1 MGPQR
6 WKTLA
11 ALRWRT
17 RIPRPSMSGIVME
30 LAEGGVWG
38 WEGKDWGANRSP
50 REPAPRLTPI
60 GTPVCRELE
69 NALVVENMELQE
81 QQSDCKDLQE
91 TLVKL
96 EKHKEKLIQQIKA
109 TRQLCYEESQKI
121 LSLQAEEAQKES
133 QVEEYERELAR
144 ARWRLKKLREEVK
157 KAKRKVENAQERN
170 SPLQDSIRQSY
181 EEILQEE
188 HTLYSLSGGVVTPD
202 SQLEESTSPAD
213 TTEDDPLPMKPWGRS
228 QSLPAYADLI
238 MGAGD
243 LSFCN
248 NLAGTREDDESG
260 SSSTKEIDRSDI
272 EEDPE
277 NGKIHN
283 EMDNEREEASTL
295 NPAPL
300 SQLDFYQVNLF
311 TYCQTDNDLFNED
324 LFPKTDSSDGFAS
337 DPFKGNDPFAKDLFY
352 SSTNEEVENVCDE
365 ADTSLSCAENKAS
378 TGTQCF
384 ESEFPDEDSDIE
396 ISYSREDL
404 DAIAIV
410 DDFSGFKPI
419 QSSSEELIPEPIVD
433 RKCPGQHSVE
443 SDPSGY
449 ELDLCLVSSSSKT
462 EEHHHGSLAKEDTSE
477 GTGGSQVPSCVSA
490 QAIHHHHS
498 DHLMLE
504 PHWISDIQQT
514 VPHDLPSRKVTEV
527 IRNTAEEPRNAES
540 PNNSLNSQN
549 QLVIKSDCHQNNLD
563 LSYSSASPACF
574 DPYGFKLSPE
584 NSSHTLVDPDEAEL
598 SPEHA
603 ENVIIF
609 DGELSSSPPY
619 DLHFVPYGFEITA
632 CQIVRDSDPYGFKLS
647 PDEENQVVLDLCG
660 HDNLDPM
667 VPSTSENNEE
677 LENFNYA
684 YQEVLKPHIFENQEV
699 LEECDYNFQ
708 KVLDSRSFGNQEVL
722 EPPSPFKK
730 ELVVYEKKELVD
742 FSSHENQEV
751 VETFPS
757 INKEYLLEPCSYNNQ
772 EVLETNTHGN
782 QEVREFSYPENQEIL
797 DLDFSHEN
805 QELLGFYNTENHTV
819 LVSDCHHDKELQDLS
834 LTENQELLDLH
845 SHDNQETLDMFSHK
859 NVGDVKQNQDI
870 VETELGFSNNSSDSD
885 LASNNVEKLE
895 FGSTD
900 VCSASTINSA
910 TADAFNKTISSMS
923 TKQDSR
929 ISESANSQMFFGADL
944 GSVFG
949 AGGYIGCPDVA
960 DDLEPLNRCQ
970 ENPPPKSAPD
980 PIQPVRPIRP
990 PRPSLKKKEEGTS
1003 QGIDLK

>member
-1 MGPQR
+1 MVETRLTHTAEAIESIAWWGR
-6 WKTLA
+6 VNWIEWCTLPEYTDLQFHTHTGRGSSASSAVKRHPGRA
-11 ALRWRT
+11 A
-17 RIPRPSMSGIVME
+17 ME
-30 LAEGGVWG
+30 
-38 WEGKDWGANRSP
+38 
-50 REPAPRLTPI
+50 EPAVQHEKIDKSQEQGEDGGKADWKNECSFSDLLKHSCFLCWSSPGDSDVIEMDDGVLAKAGEI
-60 GTPVCRELE
+60 RELE
-69 NALVVENMELQE
+69 NALAVENVELQE
-81 QQSDCKDLQE
+81 QQSDSKDLQE

-96 EKHKEKLIQQIKA
+96 EEHKEKLIQQIKE

-157 KAKRKVENAQERN
+157 KAKMKVEEAQERN
-170 SPLQDSIRQSY
+170 TPLQDSIRQSY

-337 DPFKGNDPFAKDLFY
+337 DPFKGNDPFAKDIFY

-419 QSSSEELIPEPIVD
+419 QSSSEELMPEPIVD
-433 RKCPGQHSVE
+433 RKCPGQHSLE

-449 ELDLCLVSSSSKT
+449 ELDLCLVSSPSKT

-477 GTGGSQVPSCVSA
+477 ETGGSQVPSCVSA

-514 VPHDLPSRKVTEV
+514 VPHDLPSRK
-527 IRNTAEEPRNAES
+527 
-540 PNNSLNSQN
+540 
-549 QLVIKSDCHQNNLD
+549 D
-563 LSYSSASPACF
+563 SS
-574 DPYGFKLSPE
+574 
-584 NSSHTLVDPDEAEL
+584 
-598 SPEHA
+598 
-603 ENVIIF
+603 
-609 DGELSSSPPY
+609 
-619 DLHFVPYGFEITA
+619 
-632 CQIVRDSDPYGFKLS
+632 
-647 PDEENQVVLDLCG
+647 
-660 HDNLDPM
+660 
-667 VPSTSENNEE
+667 
-677 LENFNYA
+677 
-684 YQEVLKPHIFENQEV
+684 
-699 LEECDYNFQ
+699 
-708 KVLDSRSFGNQEVL
+708 
-722 EPPSPFKK
+722 
-730 ELVVYEKKELVD
+730 
-742 FSSHENQEV
+742 
-751 VETFPS
+751 
-757 INKEYLLEPCSYNNQ
+757 
-772 EVLETNTHGN
+772 
-782 QEVREFSYPENQEIL
+782 
-797 DLDFSHEN
+797 
-805 QELLGFYNTENHTV
+805 
-819 LVSDCHHDKELQDLS
+819 
-834 LTENQELLDLH
+834 
-845 SHDNQETLDMFSHK
+845 
-859 NVGDVKQNQDI
+859 
-870 VETELGFSNNSSDSD
+870 
-885 LASNNVEKLE
+885 
-895 FGSTD
+895 
-900 VCSASTINSA
+900 
-910 TADAFNKTISSMS
+910 
-923 TKQDSR
+923 

-970 ENPPPKSAPD
+970 ENPPPKPAPD

-990 PRPSLKKKEEGTS
+990 PRPSLKKKEEGIS